1 MKSFKIALAQFSPHI
16 GNLEANAQ
24 KMLEQAN
31 EAKKQNADL
40 IIFPELSSIGYPA
53 EDLLLR
59 PSLTKRT
66 QQVFEQ
72 LKTVKDIVMVFGFV
86 NQTEDG
92 QRYNAAAVMKDGQV
106 LGVYNKQNLPN
117 YSVFDEKRY
126 FTEGHQHL
134 VFEYLGHKFGVLI
147 CEDVWSLS
155 TVQQLAQLNVETAL
169 VLNAS
174 PYEVGK
180 PQHRVETMSAL
191 AKQMNLNLVYANQVG
206 GQDDLIFDGTSFVIA
221 KNGSIVL
228 QAESFKES
236 LYFAEYEAEQQ
247 AFKANALPPALDTM
261 AEIYQSLVMA
271 TRDYVQ
277 RSGFPGVILGLSGGI
292 DSALTL
298 AIAADAIG
306 ADKVQAV
313 MMPYTYT
320 AQISVEDA
328 AEQAKSMGV
337 TFGIAEINPIVNSFM
352 QTLYPFFGNSPADA
366 TEENLQARARGTL
379 LMGLS
384 NKFGNLVLSTG
395 NKSELAVGY
404 CTLYGDMVGGFAVL
418 KDVYK
423 TIVFELAKY
432 RNSISDKPV
441 IPERVITRPPSA
453 ELRPDQKDQD
463 SLPPYDV
470 LDPILYA
477 YIEED
482 MSQDD
487 IIGKGFDAEVV
498 AKVIRLVDFNE
509 YKRRQGAIGPR
520 ISSRAFSR
528 ERRYPIMNG
537 WKAGV
542 KALSP
547 IKKPKHVFGLF
558 YIDIFKSIFYAQKKR
573 PS

>member
-1 MKSFKIALAQFSPHI
+1 MKNFKVALAQFSPHI
-16 GNLEANAQ
+16 GNIDANTQ
-24 KMLEQAN
+24 KMVEQAN
-31 EAKKQNADL
+31 LAKQQKADL
-40 IIFPELSSIGYPA
+40 VIFPELSTIGYPA

-59 PSLTKRT
+59 PNLQKRT
-66 QQVFEQ
+66 QKAFAQ
-72 LKTVKDIVMVFGFV
+72 LSEVKDILMVFGFV
-86 NQTEDG
+86 HQTEDG
-92 QRYNAAAVMKDGQV
+92 HRYNSAAVMKDGEI
-106 LGVYNKQNLPN
+106 LGIYNKHNLPN

-126 FTEGHQHL
+126 FQDGHQHL
-134 VFEYLGHKFGVLI
+134 IFEYLGHKFGVLI
-147 CEDVWSLS
+147 CEDVWSLN
-155 TVQQLAQLNVETAL
+155 TVKQLSQLNVETVL

-180 PQHRVETMSAL
+180 PQHRAQTLNEL
-191 AKQMNLNLVYANQVG
+191 AKQLSLNVIYVNQIG
-206 GQDDLIFDGTSFVIA
+206 GQDDLIFDGSSFVCNN
-221 KNGSIVL
+221 NGQAAL
-228 QAESFKES
+228 QAPSFKED
-236 LYFAEYEAEQQ
+236 LYIAEYDAEQKQ
-247 AFKANALPPALDTM
+247 FKTSETAPALETF
-261 AEIYQSLVMA
+261 AEIYQALVLA

-298 AIAADAIG
+298 AIAVDAIG

-320 AQISVEDA
+320 SQMSVEDA
-328 AEQAKSMGV
+328 TEQARRMGV
-337 TFGIAEINPIVNSFM
+337 TFGIAEIHPIVNSFM

-366 TEENLQARARGTL
+366 TEENLQARTRGTL

-395 NKSELAVGY
+395 NKSEISVGY
-404 CTLYGDMVGGFAVL
+404 CTLYGDMVGGFSVL

-432 RNSISDKPV
+432 RNTLDETPV

-463 SLPPYDV
+463 SLPAYDV
-470 LDPILYA
+470 LDAILYA

-482 MSQDD
+482 LSQAD
-487 IIGKGFDAEVV
+487 IIAKGYEAEVV
-498 AKVIRLVDFNE
+498 EKVIRLVDRNE

-528 ERRYPIMNG
+528 ERRYPIVNG
-537 WKAGV
+537 WTAN
-542 KALSP
+542 
-547 IKKPKHVFGLF
+547 
-558 YIDIFKSIFYAQKKR
+558 D
-573 PS
+573 

>member
-221 KNGSIVL
+221 KNGSVVL

-247 AFKANALPPALDTM
+247 AFKANVLPPALDTM

-470 LDPILYA
+470 LDAILYA

-487 IIGKGFDAEVV
+487 IIAKGFDAEVV
-498 AKVIRLVDFNE
+498 KKVIRLVDFNE

-542 KALSP
+542 
-547 IKKPKHVFGLF
+547 
-558 YIDIFKSIFYAQKKR
+558 
-573 PS
+573 

>member
-86 NQTEDG
+86 NQSEDG

-221 KNGSIVL
+221 KNGSVVL

-236 LYFAEYEAEQQ
+236 LYLAEYEAEQQ

-470 LDPILYA
+470 LDAILYA

-537 WKAGV
+537 WKAG
-542 KALSP
+542 L
-547 IKKPKHVFGLF
+547 
-558 YIDIFKSIFYAQKKR
+558 
-573 PS
+573 

>member
-1 MKSFKIALAQFSPHI
+1 MKSYKIALSQFSPYV
-16 GNLEANAQ
+16 GNIELNVQ
-24 KMLEQAN
+24 RMIEQAN
-31 EAKKQNADL
+31 QAKKQNAD
-40 IIFPELSSIGYPA
+40 IIVFPELSTIGYPA

-66 QQVFEQ
+66 AQAFEQ
-72 LKTVKDIVMVFGFV
+72 LASVKDIVMVFGFV
-86 NQTEDG
+86 NNAEDG
-92 QRYNAAAVMKDGQV
+92 QRYNSAAVMKDGQV

-126 FTEGHQHL
+126 FNEGHQHL

-147 CEDVWSLS
+147 CEDVWSLQ
-155 TVQQLAQLNVETAL
+155 TVQQLAQLNVETVL

-180 PQHRVETMSAL
+180 PQHRILTLKEL
-191 AKQMNLNLVYANQVG
+191 AKQLNLHLVYSNQVG
-206 GQDDLIFDGTSFVIA
+206 GQDDLVFDGTSFIINN
-221 KNGSIVL
+221 NGDVAF
-228 QAESFKES
+228 QAPSFKED
-236 LYFAEYEAEQQ
+236 LYIIDYEIEN
-247 AFKANALPPALDTM
+247 KAYKAVAPAPALDTM

-298 AIAADAIG
+298 AIAVDAIG

-320 AQISVEDA
+320 SQISVEDA
-328 AEQAKSMGV
+328 TEQAKRMGV
-337 TFGIAEINPIVNSFM
+337 TFGIAEIHPIVNSFM
-352 QTLYPFFGNSPADA
+352 QTLFPFFGNSPADA

-432 RNSISDKPV
+432 RNSISETPV

-463 SLPPYDV
+463 SLPAYDV
-470 LDPILYA
+470 LDAILYA

-487 IIGKGFDAEVV
+487 IISKGFEKEVV
-498 AKVIRLVDFNE
+498 EKVIHLVDRNE
-509 YKRRQGAIGPR
+509 YKRRQGSIGPR

-528 ERRYPIMNG
+528 ERRYPIVNG
-537 WKAGV
+537 WKPGV
-542 KALSP
+542 
-547 IKKPKHVFGLF
+547 
-558 YIDIFKSIFYAQKKR
+558 
-573 PS
+573 

>member
-1 MKSFKIALAQFSPHI
+1 MKSFKVALAQFSPYI
-16 GNLEANAQ
+16 GNIESNVQ
-24 KMLEQAN
+24 RMIEQAN
-31 EAKKQNADL
+31 AAKAQNAEL
-40 IIFPELSSIGYPA
+40 IVFPELSVLGYPA

-59 PSLTKRT
+59 PSLHKRT
-66 QQVFEQ
+66 QQAFEQ
-72 LKTVKDIVMVFGFV
+72 LATVKDIVMVFGFV

-92 QRYNAAAVMKDGQV
+92 QRHNAAAVMKDGQV

-147 CEDVWSLS
+147 CEDVWSLQ
-155 TVQQLAQLNVETAL
+155 TAQQLAQLNVETVL

-180 PQHRVETMSAL
+180 PQHRIDTLQEL
-191 AKQMNLNLVYANQVG
+191 AKQLNLHLVYTNQVG
-206 GQDDLIFDGTSFVIA
+206 GQDDLIFDGTSFVINNSGDVA
-221 KNGSIVL
+221 L
-228 QAESFKES
+228 RAPSFQES
-236 LYFAEYEAEQQ
+236 LSIAEYQIENKAYKLSEAVPV
-247 AFKANALPPALDTM
+247 LGTM

-298 AIAADAIG
+298 AIAVDAIG

-320 AQISVEDA
+320 SQISVEDA
-328 AEQAKSMGV
+328 TEQAKRMGV
-337 TFGIAEINPIVNSFM
+337 TFGIAEIHPIVNSFM
-352 QTLYPFFGNSPADA
+352 QTLFPFFGNSPADA

-432 RNSISDKPV
+432 RNTVGDTIV
-441 IPERVITRPPSA
+441 IPERVINRPPSA

-463 SLPPYDV
+463 SLPAYDV
-470 LDPILYA
+470 LDAILYA

-482 MSQDD
+482 QSQDD
-487 IIGKGFDAEVV
+487 IIAKGFDKDLVE
-498 AKVIRLVDFNE
+498 KVILLVDRNE
-509 YKRRQGAIGPR
+509 HKRRQGAIGPR
-520 ISSRAFSR
+520 ITSRAFSR
-528 ERRYPIMNG
+528 ERRYPIVNG

-542 KALSP
+542 
-547 IKKPKHVFGLF
+547 
-558 YIDIFKSIFYAQKKR
+558 
-573 PS
+573 

>member
-1 MKSFKIALAQFSPHI
+1 MKSFKVALAQFSPYI
-16 GNLEANAQ
+16 GNIESNVQ
-24 KMLEQAN
+24 RMIEQAN
-31 EAKKQNADL
+31 AAKAQNAEL
-40 IIFPELSSIGYPA
+40 IVFPELSVLGYPA

-59 PSLTKRT
+59 PSLHKRT
-66 QQVFEQ
+66 QQAFEQ
-72 LKTVKDIVMVFGFV
+72 LATVKDIVMVFGFV

-92 QRYNAAAVMKDGQV
+92 QRHNAAAVMKDGQV

-147 CEDVWSLS
+147 CEDVWSLQ
-155 TVQQLAQLNVETAL
+155 TAQQLAQLNVETVL

-180 PQHRVETMSAL
+180 PQHRIDTLQEL
-191 AKQMNLNLVYANQVG
+191 AKQLNLHLVYTNQVG
-206 GQDDLIFDGTSFVIA
+206 GQDDLIFDGTSFVINNSGDVA
-221 KNGSIVL
+221 L
-228 QAESFKES
+228 RAPSFQES
-236 LYFAEYEAEQQ
+236 LSIAEYQIENKAYKLSEAVPV
-247 AFKANALPPALDTM
+247 LGTM

-298 AIAADAIG
+298 AIAVDAIG

-320 AQISVEDA
+320 SQISVEDA
-328 AEQAKSMGV
+328 TEQAKRMGV
-337 TFGIAEINPIVNSFM
+337 TFGIAEIHPIVNSFM
-352 QTLYPFFGNSPADA
+352 QTLFPFFGNSPADA

-432 RNSISDKPV
+432 RNTVGDTIV

-463 SLPPYDV
+463 SLPAYDV
-470 LDPILYA
+470 LDAILYA

-482 MSQDD
+482 QSQDD
-487 IIGKGFDAEVV
+487 IIAKGFDKDVV
-498 AKVIRLVDFNE
+498 EKVILLVDRNE
-509 YKRRQGAIGPR
+509 HKRRQGAIGPR
-520 ISSRAFSR
+520 ITSRAFSR
-528 ERRYPIMNG
+528 ERRYPIVNG

-542 KALSP
+542 
-547 IKKPKHVFGLF
+547 
-558 YIDIFKSIFYAQKKR
+558 
-573 PS
+573 

>member
-221 KNGSIVL
+221 KNGSVVL

-337 TFGIAEINPIVNSFM
+337 TFGIAEINPILNSFM

-537 WKAGV
+537 WKAG
-542 KALSP
+542 L
-547 IKKPKHVFGLF
+547 
-558 YIDIFKSIFYAQKKR
+558 
-573 PS
+573 

>member
-1 MKSFKIALAQFSPHI
+1 MKNFQVCLAQFSPHI
-16 GNLEANAQ
+16 GNIDANVQ
-24 KMLEQAN
+24 KMIELAN
-31 EAKKQNADL
+31 DAKQQNAD
-40 IIFPELSSIGYPA
+40 IIVFPELSTIGYPA

-59 PSLTKRT
+59 PSLTQRT
-66 QQVFEQ
+66 AEAFKQ
-72 LKTVKDIVMVFGFV
+72 LAQVKDIVMVFGFV
-86 NQTEDG
+86 NQAESG
-92 QRYNAAAVMKDGQV
+92 ERFNAAAVMKDGQV
-106 LGVYNKQNLPN
+106 LGIYNKQNLPN

-126 FTEGHQHL
+126 FDEGHQHL

-147 CEDVWSLS
+147 CEDVWKLE
-155 TVQQLAQLNVETAL
+155 TVQQLAQLNVETVL

-180 PQHRVETMSAL
+180 PQHRILTLKEL
-191 AKQMNLNLVYANQVG
+191 ARQLNINIVYTNQVG
-206 GQDDLIFDGTSFVIA
+206 GQDDLIFDGTSFVINHSGDVA
-221 KNGSIVL
+221 L
-228 QAESFKES
+228 EAPSFKEGI
-236 LYFAEYEAEQQ
+236 YTTQFDAEQ
-247 AFKANALPPALDTM
+247 KAYKLSEAAPVLDTM
-261 AEIYQSLVMA
+261 AEIYQALVLG

-298 AIAADAIG
+298 AIAVDAIG

-320 AQISVEDA
+320 SQISVEDA
-328 AEQAKSMGV
+328 TEQAKRMGV
-337 TFGIAEINPIVNSFM
+337 TFGIAEIHPIVNSFM
-352 QTLYPFFGNSPADA
+352 QTLFPFFGNSPADA

-395 NKSELAVGY
+395 NKSELSVGY
-404 CTLYGDMVGGFAVL
+404 CTLYGDMVGGYAVL

-432 RNSISDKPV
+432 RNSLEETPV

-463 SLPPYDV
+463 SLPAYDV
-470 LDPILYA
+470 LDAILYA

-487 IIGKGFDAEVV
+487 IIAKGFEKAVV
-498 AKVIRLVDFNE
+498 ERVIQLVDRNE

-520 ISSRAFSR
+520 ITSRAFSR

-542 KALSP
+542 
-547 IKKPKHVFGLF
+547 
-558 YIDIFKSIFYAQKKR
+558 
-573 PS
+573 

>member
-221 KNGSIVL
+221 KNGSVVL

-537 WKAGV
+537 WKAG
-542 KALSP
+542 L
-547 IKKPKHVFGLF
+547 
-558 YIDIFKSIFYAQKKR
+558 
-573 PS
+573 

>member
-1 MKSFKIALAQFSPHI
+1 MKSFKIALAQFSPFI
-16 GNLEANAQ
+16 GDLDSNVQ
-24 KMLEQAN
+24 KMIEQAN
-31 EAKKQNADL
+31 EAKKQNAE
-40 IIFPELSSIGYPA
+40 IIVFPELSIIGYPA
-53 EDLLLR
+53 EDLFLR
-59 PSLTKRT
+59 PSLAKRT
-66 QQVFEQ
+66 AQAFEK
-72 LKTVKDIVMVFGFV
+72 LATIKDIVLVFGFV
-86 NQTEDG
+86 NLTDDG

-106 LGVYNKQNLPN
+106 LGIYNKQNLPN

-126 FTEGHQHL
+126 FNEGHQHL

-147 CEDVWSLS
+147 CEDVWSLN
-155 TVQQLAQLNVETAL
+155 TVQQLAQLNVESVL

-180 PQHRVETMSAL
+180 PQHRIVTLKEL
-191 AKQMNLNLVYANQVG
+191 AKQLNLHLVYVNQVG
-206 GQDDLIFDGTSFVIA
+206 GQDDLIFDGTSFVINQSGEVA
-221 KNGSIVL
+221 L
-228 QAESFKES
+228 QAPSFIED
-236 LYFAEYEAEQQ
+236 LYFTEYQIENKSYQVVETA
-247 AFKANALPPALDTM
+247 PALSTM
-261 AEIYQSLVMA
+261 AEIYQGLVLA
-271 TRDYVQ
+271 TRNYVQ

-298 AIAADAIG
+298 AIAVDAIG

-320 AQISVEDA
+320 SQISVEDA
-328 AEQAKSMGV
+328 TEQAKRMGV
-337 TFGIAEINPIVNSFM
+337 TFGIAEIHPIVNSFM

-395 NKSELAVGY
+395 NKSELSVGY

-432 RNSISDKPV
+432 RNSISETPV

-463 SLPPYDV
+463 SLPAYDI
-470 LDPILYA
+470 LDAILYA
-477 YIEED
+477 YIEEEQ
-482 MSQDD
+482 SQED
-487 IIGKGFDAEVV
+487 IIAKGFEREVV
-498 AKVIRLVDFNE
+498 EKVIRLVDRNE
-509 YKRRQGAIGPR
+509 YKRRQGSIGPR

-528 ERRYPIMNG
+528 ERRYPIVNG
-537 WKAGV
+537 WKPGV
-542 KALSP
+542 
-547 IKKPKHVFGLF
+547 
-558 YIDIFKSIFYAQKKR
+558 
-573 PS
+573 

>member
-16 GNLEANAQ
+16 GNIDANIQ
-24 KMLEQAN
+24 SMLEQI
-31 EAKKQNADL
+31 EQAKTQHAD
-40 IIFPELSSIGYPA
+40 IIVFPELSLIGYPP

-59 PSLTKRT
+59 PSLKKRT
-66 QQVFEQ
+66 DQAFEKLAQ
-72 LKTVKDIVMVFGFV
+72 VKDIVVIFGFAY
-86 NQTEDG
+86 QTEHNE
-92 QRYNAAAVMKDGQV
+92 RYNSAAVLKDGEI
-106 LGVYNKQNLPN
+106 LGIYNKQNLPN

-126 FTEGHQHL
+126 FNTGSQHL

-147 CEDVWSLS
+147 CEDIWSIDTVKQLS
-155 TVQQLAQLNVETAL
+155 QLNVKTVLA
-169 VLNAS
+169 LNAS

-180 PQHRVETMSAL
+180 PQHRVQTMSEL
-191 AKQMNLNLVYANQVG
+191 AKQLNLNLVYVNQTG
-206 GQDDLIFDGTSFVIA
+206 GQDDLIFDGTSFVINH
-221 KNGSIVL
+221 NGEL
-228 QAESFKES
+228 AARAETFKTELLITEFNPES
-236 LYFAEYEAEQQ
+236 QVFSQSKIAEPLE
-247 AFKANALPPALDTM
+247 TM
-261 AEIYQSLVMA
+261 AEIYQALVVA

-298 AIAADAIG
+298 AIAVDALG

-328 AEQAKSMGV
+328 AEQAKNLGI

-352 QTLYPFFGNSPADA
+352 QTLYPFFGDCATDT

-395 NKSELAVGY
+395 NKSELSVGY

-432 RNSISDKPV
+432 RNSISATPV

-453 ELRPDQKDQD
+453 ELRPDQTDQD
-463 SLPPYDV
+463 SLPAYDV
-470 LDPILYA
+470 LDAILYS

-482 MSQDD
+482 LSQDD
-487 IIGKGFDAEVV
+487 IIEKGFAEDIVK
-498 AKVIRLVDFNE
+498 KVIRLVDMNE

-520 ISSRAFSR
+520 ISSRAFTR
-528 ERRYPIMNG
+528 ERRYPIVNG
-537 WKAGV
+537 WKAG
-542 KALSP
+542 L
-547 IKKPKHVFGLF
+547 
-558 YIDIFKSIFYAQKKR
+558 
-573 PS
+573 

>member
-92 QRYNAAAVMKDGQV
+92 QRHNAAAVMKDGQV

-221 KNGSIVL
+221 KNGSVVL

-470 LDPILYA
+470 LDAILYA

-487 IIGKGFDAEVV
+487 IIAKGFDAEVV

-542 KALSP
+542 
-547 IKKPKHVFGLF
+547 
-558 YIDIFKSIFYAQKKR
+558 
-573 PS
+573 

>member
-16 GNLEANAQ
+16 GNIEANAQ
-24 KMLEQAN
+24 KMLDQIN
-31 EAKKQNADL
+31 EAKKQKADL
-40 IIFPELSSIGYPA
+40 IVFPELSTVGYPA

-59 PSLTKRT
+59 PSLAKRT
-66 QQVFEQ
+66 QKAFELLSQ
-72 LKTVKDIVMVFGFV
+72 VKDIVVVFGFV

-106 LGVYNKQNLPN
+106 LGIYNKQNLPN
-117 YSVFDEKRY
+117 YGVFDEKRY
-126 FTEGHQHL
+126 FSEGQQHL

-147 CEDVWSLS
+147 CEDAWSLN
-155 TVQQLAQLNVETAL
+155 TVHQLSQLNVETVL

-180 PQHRVETMSAL
+180 PQHRLTTMGEL
-191 AKQMNLNLVYANQVG
+191 AKQLHINVVYTNQVC
-206 GQDDLIFDGTSFVIA
+206 GQDDLIFDGTSFVINQDGTTA
-221 KNGSIVL
+221 L
-228 QAESFKES
+228 QAPSFKED
-236 LYFAEYEAEQQ
+236 LYYAEYAAEQK
-247 AFKANALPPALDTM
+247 AFKVTTISPVLDTM
-261 AEIYQSLVMA
+261 AEIYQGLVLA
-271 TRDYVQ
+271 TRDYIQ
-277 RSGFPGVILGLSGGI
+277 RSGFAGVILGLSGGI

-298 AIAADAIG
+298 AIAVDAIG

-313 MMPYTYT
+313 MMPYSYT
-320 AQISVEDA
+320 AQISIEDA
-328 AEQAKSMGV
+328 AAQAKNMGV
-337 TFGIAEINPIVNSFM
+337 TFGIAEINPVVNSFM
-352 QTLYPFFGNSPADA
+352 HTLYPFFGNSPADA

-379 LMGLS
+379 LMALS

-404 CTLYGDMVGGFAVL
+404 CTLYGDMAGGYAVL

-432 RNSISDKPV
+432 RNSLSETPV

-463 SLPPYDV
+463 SLPPYDI
-470 LDPILYA
+470 LDAILYA

-487 IIGKGFDAEVV
+487 IIAKGFEKAVV
-498 AKVIRLVDFNE
+498 EKVIRLVDRNE

-528 ERRYPIMNG
+528 ERRYPIVNG
-537 WKAGV
+537 WAPGV
-542 KALSP
+542 
-547 IKKPKHVFGLF
+547 
-558 YIDIFKSIFYAQKKR
+558 
-573 PS
+573 

>member
-1 MKSFKIALAQFSPHI
+1 MKSFKIALAQFSPVVGDI
-16 GNLEANAQ
+16 DANVQ
-24 KMLEQAN
+24 KMIDQVN
-31 EAKKQNADL
+31 EATKQNADL
-40 IIFPELSSIGYPA
+40 IVFPELSTIGYRA
-53 EDLLLR
+53 EDLFLR
-59 PSLTKRT
+59 PSLTKRSENAFKALS
-66 QQVFEQ
+66 QV
-72 LKTVKDIVMVFGFV
+72 KNIVMVFGFV

-92 QRYNAAAVMKDGQV
+92 QRYNSAAVMKDGQI
-106 LGVYNKQNLPN
+106 LGIYNKQNLPN

-126 FTEGHQHL
+126 FSEGHQHL

-147 CEDVWSLS
+147 CEDVWSLP
-155 TVQQLAQLNVETAL
+155 TVQQLARLNVETAL

-180 PQHRVETMSAL
+180 PQHRVATMSEL
-191 AKQMNLNLVYANQVG
+191 AKQLNINLVYTNQVG
-206 GQDDLIFDGTSFVIA
+206 GQDDLIFDGTSFVVNNSGTVA
-221 KNGSIVL
+221 T
-228 QAESFKES
+228 QAATFKEE
-236 LYFAEYEAEQQ
+236 LLIAEYEIENK
-247 AFKANALPPALDTM
+247 AFKQGSIAPALDTM
-261 AEIYQSLVMA
+261 AEIYQSLVLA
-271 TRDYVQ
+271 TRDYVT

-298 AIAADAIG
+298 AIAVDAIG

-328 AEQAKSMGV
+328 AEQAKNMGV

-366 TEENLQARARGTL
+366 TEENLQARSRGTL

-432 RNSISDKPV
+432 RNSISEIPV

-463 SLPPYDV
+463 SLPAYDV
-470 LDPILYA
+470 LDAILYA

-482 MSQDD
+482 VSQDD
-487 IIGKGFDAEVV
+487 IIAKGFDKDVV
-498 AKVIRLVDFNE
+498 EKVIKLVDRNE

-520 ISSRAFSR
+520 ITSRAFSR
-528 ERRYPIMNG
+528 ERRYPIVNG
-537 WKAGV
+537 WKPG
-542 KALSP
+542 
-547 IKKPKHVFGLF
+547 I
-558 YIDIFKSIFYAQKKR
+558 
-573 PS
+573 

>member
-1 MKSFKIALAQFSPHI
+1 MKSFKIALAQFSPFI
-16 GNLEANAQ
+16 GDLDSNVQ
-24 KMLEQAN
+24 KMIEQAN
-31 EAKKQNADL
+31 EAKKQNAE
-40 IIFPELSSIGYPA
+40 IIVFPELSIIGYPA
-53 EDLLLR
+53 EDLFLR
-59 PSLTKRT
+59 PSLAKRT
-66 QQVFEQ
+66 AQTFEK
-72 LKTVKDIVMVFGFV
+72 LATIKDIVLVFGFV
-86 NQTEDG
+86 NLTDDG

-106 LGVYNKQNLPN
+106 LGIYNKQNLPN

-126 FTEGHQHL
+126 FNEGHQHL

-147 CEDVWSLS
+147 CEDVWSLN
-155 TVQQLAQLNVETAL
+155 TVQQLAQLNVESVL

-180 PQHRVETMSAL
+180 PQHRIVTLKEL
-191 AKQMNLNLVYANQVG
+191 AKQLNLHLVYVNQVG
-206 GQDDLIFDGTSFVIA
+206 GQDDLIFDGTSFVINQSGEVA
-221 KNGSIVL
+221 L
-228 QAESFKES
+228 QAPSFIED
-236 LYFAEYEAEQQ
+236 LYFTEYQIENKSYQVVETA
-247 AFKANALPPALDTM
+247 PALSTM
-261 AEIYQSLVMA
+261 AEIYQGLVLA

-298 AIAADAIG
+298 AIAVDAIG

-320 AQISVEDA
+320 SQISVEDA
-328 AEQAKSMGV
+328 TEQAKRMGV
-337 TFGIAEINPIVNSFM
+337 TFGIAEIHPIVNSFM

-395 NKSELAVGY
+395 NKSELSVGY

-432 RNSISDKPV
+432 RNSISETPV

-463 SLPPYDV
+463 SLPAYDI
-470 LDPILYA
+470 LDAILYA
-477 YIEED
+477 YIEEEQ
-482 MSQDD
+482 SQED
-487 IIGKGFDAEVV
+487 IIAKGFEREVV
-498 AKVIRLVDFNE
+498 EKVIRLVDRNE
-509 YKRRQGAIGPR
+509 YKRRQGSIGPR

-528 ERRYPIMNG
+528 ERRYPIVNG
-537 WKAGV
+537 WKPGV
-542 KALSP
+542 
-547 IKKPKHVFGLF
+547 
-558 YIDIFKSIFYAQKKR
+558 
-573 PS
+573 

>member
-16 GNLEANAQ
+16 GNIEANTQ
-24 KMLEQAN
+24 KMLEQIN
-31 EAKKQNADL
+31 EAKKQKADL
-40 IIFPELSSIGYPA
+40 ILFPELSTVGYPA

-59 PSLTKRT
+59 PSLAKRT
-66 QQVFEQ
+66 QKAFEQ
-72 LKTVKDIVMVFGFV
+72 LSQVKDIVMVFGFV

-126 FTEGHQHL
+126 FSEGHQHL

-147 CEDVWSLS
+147 CEDIWSLN
-155 TVQQLAQLNVETAL
+155 TVHQLSQLNVETAL

-180 PQHRVETMSAL
+180 PQHRLTTMSEL
-191 AKQMNLNLVYANQVG
+191 AKQLNINLVYTNQIG
-206 GQDDLIFDGTSFVIA
+206 GQDDLIFDGTSFVINKDGGIA
-221 KNGSIVL
+221 L
-228 QAESFKES
+228 QAASFKED
-236 LYFAEYEAEQQ
+236 LYYAEYEAEQ
-247 AFKANALPPALDTM
+247 KAYKVGTVIPALDTL
-261 AEIYQSLVMA
+261 AEIYQGLVLA

-298 AIAADAIG
+298 AIAVDAIG

-328 AEQAKSMGV
+328 AAQAKTMGV

-395 NKSELAVGY
+395 NKSELSVGY
-404 CTLYGDMVGGFAVL
+404 CTLYGDMVGGYAVL

-432 RNSISDKPV
+432 RNSISETPV

-463 SLPPYDV
+463 SLPAYEV
-470 LDPILYA
+470 LDAILYA

-487 IIGKGFDAEVV
+487 IIAKGFDKAVV
-498 AKVIRLVDFNE
+498 EKVIRLVDRNE

-520 ISSRAFSR
+520 ISSRAFTR

-537 WKAGV
+537 WTPGV
-542 KALSP
+542 
-547 IKKPKHVFGLF
+547 
-558 YIDIFKSIFYAQKKR
+558 
-573 PS
+573 

>member
-16 GNLEANAQ
+16 GNIEANAQ
-24 KMLEQAN
+24 KMLEQVN
-31 EAKKQNADL
+31 EAKKQKADL
-40 IIFPELSSIGYPA
+40 IIFPELSTLGYPA

-59 PSLTKRT
+59 PSLVKRT
-66 QQVFEQ
+66 QKAFEQ
-72 LKTVKDIVMVFGFV
+72 LSQVKDIVMVFGFV

-106 LGVYNKQNLPN
+106 LGIYNKQNLPN

-126 FTEGHQHL
+126 FNEGHQHL

-147 CEDVWSLS
+147 CEDIWSLN
-155 TVQQLAQLNVETAL
+155 TVHQLSQLNVETAL

-180 PQHRVETMSAL
+180 PQHRLSTMSEL
-191 AKQMNLNLVYANQVG
+191 AKQLNINLVYTNQVG
-206 GQDDLIFDGTSFVIA
+206 GQDDLIFDGTSFVINKDGGIA
-221 KNGSIVL
+221 L
-228 QAESFKES
+228 QAPSFKED
-236 LYFAEYEAEQQ
+236 LYYAEYEAEQK
-247 AFKANALPPALDTM
+247 AFKVGQVTPVLDTM
-261 AEIYQSLVMA
+261 AEIYQGLVLA

-298 AIAADAIG
+298 AIAVDAIG

-328 AEQAKSMGV
+328 AAQAKTMGV

-384 NKFGNLVLSTG
+384 NKFGNMVLSTG
-395 NKSELAVGY
+395 NKSELSVGY
-404 CTLYGDMVGGFAVL
+404 CTLYGDMVGGYAVL

-432 RNSISDKPV
+432 RNSIADAPV

-463 SLPPYDV
+463 SLPAYEV
-470 LDPILYA
+470 LDAILYA

-482 MSQDD
+482 ISQDD
-487 IIGKGFDAEVV
+487 IIAKGFDAEVV
-498 AKVIRLVDFNE
+498 KKVIRLVDRNE
-509 YKRRQGAIGPR
+509 YKRRQAAIGPR
-520 ISSRAFSR
+520 ISPRTFGR

-537 WKAGV
+537 WAPGV
-542 KALSP
+542 
-547 IKKPKHVFGLF
+547 
-558 YIDIFKSIFYAQKKR
+558 
-573 PS
+573 

>member
-1 MKSFKIALAQFSPHI
+1 MKNFKIALAQFSPHI
-16 GNLEANAQ
+16 GNIDANTQ
-24 KMLEQAN
+24 KMIEQAN
-31 EAKKQNADL
+31 AAKQQQADL
-40 IIFPELSSIGYPA
+40 IIFPELSTLGYPA

-59 PSLTKRT
+59 PNLQQRT
-66 QQVFEQ
+66 QKAFAQ
-72 LKTVKDIVMVFGFV
+72 LSAVQNIVMVFGFV
-86 NQTEDG
+86 HQTEDG
-92 QRYNAAAVMKDGQV
+92 QRYNSAAVMKDGQV
-106 LGVYNKQNLPN
+106 LGIYNKHNLPN

-126 FTEGHQHL
+126 FQAGQQHL

-147 CEDVWSLS
+147 CEDIWSLD
-155 TVQQLAQLNVETAL
+155 TVQQLRQLKVQTAL
-169 VLNAS
+169 ILNAS

-180 PQHRVETMSAL
+180 PQHRIQTLNEL
-191 AKQMNLNLVYANQVG
+191 AKQLHLNIVYVNQVG
-206 GQDDLIFDGTSFVIA
+206 GQDDLIFDGSSFISNNDGKLA
-221 KNGSIVL
+221 L
-228 QAESFKES
+228 QAPSFQESV
-236 LYFAEYEAEQQ
+236 YIAEFDAKHKKFNQV
-247 AFKANALPPALDTM
+247 AAAPALDTF
-261 AEIYQSLVMA
+261 AEIYQALVMA

-298 AIAADAIG
+298 AIAVDAVG

-320 AQISVEDA
+320 SQMSVEDA
-328 AEQAKSMGV
+328 TEQARRMGV
-337 TFGIAEINPIVNSFM
+337 TFGIAEIHPIVNSFM
-352 QTLYPFFGNSPADA
+352 QTLFPFFGNSPADA
-366 TEENLQARARGTL
+366 TEENLQARTRGTL

-395 NKSELAVGY
+395 NKSEISVGY
-404 CTLYGDMVGGFAVL
+404 CTLYGDMVGGFSVL

-432 RNSISDKPV
+432 RNTVGDTPV

-470 LDPILYA
+470 LDAILYA

-482 MSQDD
+482 QSQDD
-487 IIGKGFDAEVV
+487 IIAKGFNSEVV
-498 AKVIRLVDFNE
+498 EHVIRLVDRNE

-528 ERRYPIMNG
+528 ERRYPIVNG
-537 WKAGV
+537 WTAN
-542 KALSP
+542 
-547 IKKPKHVFGLF
+547 
-558 YIDIFKSIFYAQKKR
+558 D
-573 PS
+573 

>member
-1 MKSFKIALAQFSPHI
+1 MKSFKIALAQFSPVVGDI
-16 GNLEANAQ
+16 DANVQ
-24 KMLEQAN
+24 KMIDQAN
-31 EAKKQNADL
+31 EATKQNADL
-40 IIFPELSSIGYPA
+40 IIFPELSTIGYRA
-53 EDLLLR
+53 EDLFLR
-59 PSLTKRT
+59 PSLTKRSENAFKALS
-66 QQVFEQ
+66 QV
-72 LKTVKDIVMVFGFV
+72 KNIVMVFGFV

-92 QRYNAAAVMKDGQV
+92 QRYNSAAVMKDGQI
-106 LGVYNKQNLPN
+106 LGIYNKQNLPN

-126 FTEGHQHL
+126 FSEGHQHL

-147 CEDVWSLS
+147 CEDVWSLP
-155 TVQQLAQLNVETAL
+155 TVQQLARLNVETAL

-180 PQHRVETMSAL
+180 PQHRVATMSEL
-191 AKQMNLNLVYANQVG
+191 AKQLNINLVYTNQVG
-206 GQDDLIFDGTSFVIA
+206 GQDDLIFDGTSFVVNNSGTVA
-221 KNGSIVL
+221 T
-228 QAESFKES
+228 QAATFKEE
-236 LYFAEYEAEQQ
+236 LLIAEYEIENK
-247 AFKANALPPALDTM
+247 AFKQGSIAPALDTM
-261 AEIYQSLVMA
+261 AEIYQSLVLA
-271 TRDYVQ
+271 TRDYVT

-298 AIAADAIG
+298 AIAVDAIG

-328 AEQAKSMGV
+328 AEQAKNMGV

-366 TEENLQARARGTL
+366 TEENLQARSRGTL

-432 RNSISDKPV
+432 RNSISETPV

-463 SLPPYDV
+463 SLPAYDV
-470 LDPILYA
+470 LDAILYA

-482 MSQDD
+482 VSQDD
-487 IIGKGFDAEVV
+487 IIAKGFDKDVV
-498 AKVIRLVDFNE
+498 EKVIKLVDRNE

-520 ISSRAFSR
+520 ITSRAFSR
-528 ERRYPIMNG
+528 ERRYPIVNG
-537 WKAGV
+537 WKPG
-542 KALSP
+542 
-547 IKKPKHVFGLF
+547 I
-558 YIDIFKSIFYAQKKR
+558 
-573 PS
+573 

>member
-16 GNLEANAQ
+16 GNIEANAE
-24 KMLEQAN
+24 KMQQLAN
-31 EAKKQNADL
+31 EAKKQKSDL
-40 IIFPELSSIGYPA
+40 IIFPELSTIGYPA

-59 PSLTKRT
+59 PSLSKRT
-66 QQVFEQ
+66 QQAFEQ
-72 LKTVKDIVMVFGFV
+72 LSQVKDIVMVFGFV

-92 QRYNAAAVMKDGQV
+92 QRYNSAAVMKDGKI
-106 LGVYNKQNLPN
+106 LGIYNKQNLPN
-117 YSVFDEKRY
+117 YGVFDEKRY
-126 FTEGHQHL
+126 FNEGHQHL
-134 VFEYLGHKFGVLI
+134 VFEYLGHKFGLLI
-147 CEDVWSLS
+147 CEDIWSLN
-155 TVQQLAQLNVETAL
+155 TVQQLAQLNVETVL

-180 PQHRVETMSAL
+180 PQHRINTMQEL
-191 AKQMNLNLVYANQVG
+191 AKQLNIHLVYANQVG
-206 GQDDLIFDGTSFVIA
+206 GQDDLIFDGTSFVINKDGA
-221 KNGSIVL
+221 VAL
-228 QAESFKES
+228 QAPSFQEA
-236 LYFAEYEAEQQ
+236 LFYTEYIAEQQ
-247 AFKANALPPALDTM
+247 SYKIAESSPTLDTM
-261 AEIYQSLVMA
+261 AEIYQALVMA

-320 AQISVEDA
+320 SQISVEDA
-328 AEQAKSMGV
+328 AAQAKTMGI

-352 QTLYPFFGNSPADA
+352 QTLYPFFGNAPADA

-395 NKSELAVGY
+395 NKSELSVGY

-432 RNSISDKPV
+432 RNSIAETPV

-453 ELRPDQKDQD
+453 ELRPDQTDQD
-463 SLPPYDV
+463 SLPHYDV
-470 LDPILYA
+470 LDAILYA

-487 IIGKGFDAEVV
+487 IIAKGFDAEVV
-498 AKVIRLVDFNE
+498 KKVIRLVDFNE

-528 ERRYPIMNG
+528 ERRYPIING

-542 KALSP
+542 
-547 IKKPKHVFGLF
+547 
-558 YIDIFKSIFYAQKKR
+558 
-573 PS
+573 

>member
-221 KNGSIVL
+221 KNGSVVL

-453 ELRPDQKDQD
+453 ELRPDQTDQD
-463 SLPPYDV
+463 SLPHYDV
-470 LDPILYA
+470 LDAILYA

-487 IIGKGFDAEVV
+487 IIAKGFDAEVV
-498 AKVIRLVDFNE
+498 KKVIRLVDFNE

-542 KALSP
+542 
-547 IKKPKHVFGLF
+547 
-558 YIDIFKSIFYAQKKR
+558 
-573 PS
+573 

>member
-1 MKSFKIALAQFSPHI
+1 MKSFKIALAQFSPVVGDI
-16 GNLEANAQ
+16 DANVQ
-24 KMLEQAN
+24 KMIDQVN
-31 EAKKQNADL
+31 EATKQNADL
-40 IIFPELSSIGYPA
+40 IVFPELSTIGYRA
-53 EDLLLR
+53 EDLFLR
-59 PSLTKRT
+59 PSLTKRSENAFKALS
-66 QQVFEQ
+66 QV
-72 LKTVKDIVMVFGFV
+72 KNIVMVFGFV

-92 QRYNAAAVMKDGQV
+92 QRYNSAAVMKDGQI
-106 LGVYNKQNLPN
+106 LGIYNKQNLPN

-126 FTEGHQHL
+126 FSEGHQHL

-147 CEDVWSLS
+147 CEDVWSLP
-155 TVQQLAQLNVETAL
+155 TVQQLARLNVETAL

-180 PQHRVETMSAL
+180 PQHRVATMSEL
-191 AKQMNLNLVYANQVG
+191 AKQLNINLVYTNQVG
-206 GQDDLIFDGTSFVIA
+206 GQDDLIFDGTSFVVNNSGTVA
-221 KNGSIVL
+221 T
-228 QAESFKES
+228 QAATFKEE
-236 LYFAEYEAEQQ
+236 LLIAEYEIENK
-247 AFKANALPPALDTM
+247 AFKQGSIAPALDTM
-261 AEIYQSLVMA
+261 AEIYQSLVLA
-271 TRDYVQ
+271 TRDYVT

-298 AIAADAIG
+298 AIAVDAIG

-328 AEQAKSMGV
+328 AEQAKNMGV

-366 TEENLQARARGTL
+366 TEENLQARSRGTL

-404 CTLYGDMVGGFAVL
+404 CTLYGDMAGGFAVL

-432 RNSISDKPV
+432 RNSISETPV

-463 SLPPYDV
+463 FLPAYDV
-470 LDPILYA
+470 LDAILYA

-482 MSQDD
+482 VSQDD
-487 IIGKGFDAEVV
+487 IIAKGFDKDVV
-498 AKVIRLVDFNE
+498 EKVIKLVDRNE

-520 ISSRAFSR
+520 ITSRAFSR
-528 ERRYPIMNG
+528 ERRYPIVNG
-537 WKAGV
+537 WKPG
-542 KALSP
+542 
-547 IKKPKHVFGLF
+547 I
-558 YIDIFKSIFYAQKKR
+558 
-573 PS
+573 

>member
-72 LKTVKDIVMVFGFV
+72 LKTVKDIVVVFGFV

-180 PQHRVETMSAL
+180 PQHRIETMSAL

-221 KNGSIVL
+221 KNGSVVL

-470 LDPILYA
+470 LDAILYA

-487 IIGKGFDAEVV
+487 IIAKGFDAEVV

-542 KALSP
+542 
-547 IKKPKHVFGLF
+547 
-558 YIDIFKSIFYAQKKR
+558 
-573 PS
+573 

>member
-1 MKSFKIALAQFSPHI
+1 MKSFKIAIAQFSPHV
-16 GNLEANAQ
+16 GNLDANTQ
-24 KMLEQAN
+24 TMIDLAN
-31 EAKKQNADL
+31 QAKKDNADL
-40 IIFPELSSIGYPA
+40 IIFPELSTLGYPA
-53 EDLLLR
+53 EDLLIR
-59 PSLTKRT
+59 PSLAKRT
-66 QQVFEQ
+66 KLAFEK
-72 LKTVKDIVMVFGFV
+72 LTEVKDIVMIFGFV

-92 QRYNAAAVMKDGQV
+92 ERYNSAAVMKDGEV
-106 LGVYNKQNLPN
+106 LGVYNKQTLPN
-117 YSVFDEKRY
+117 YGVFDEKRY
-126 FTEGHQHL
+126 FGEGHQHL

-155 TVQQLAQLNVETAL
+155 TVQQLAQLNIDTAL

-180 PQHRVETMSAL
+180 PQHRIDTMAAL
-191 AKQMNLNLVYANQVG
+191 VKQLNINLVYCNQVG
-206 GQDDLIFDGTSFVIA
+206 GQDDLIFDGTSFVLNKSGEVA
-221 KNGSIVL
+221 L
-228 QAESFKES
+228 QAPSFEKG
-236 LYFAEYEAEQQ
+236 LYIAEYDAEKLE
-247 AFKANALPPALDTM
+247 FSKGMITPALETM

-306 ADKVQAV
+306 PDKVQAV

-328 AEQAKSMGV
+328 TEQAKTMGV
-337 TFGIAEINPIVNSFM
+337 TFGIAEINPIVSGFL
-352 QTLYPFFGNSPADA
+352 QTLYPFFGNAPVDA

-379 LMGLS
+379 LMALS
-384 NKFGNLVLSTG
+384 NKFGNLVLATG

-432 RNSISDKPV
+432 RNSIAETPV

-453 ELRPDQKDQD
+453 ELRPDQVDQD
-463 SLPPYDV
+463 SLPAYEV
-470 LDPILYA
+470 LDAILYA

-482 MSQDD
+482 LSLDD
-487 IIGKGFDAEVV
+487 IIAKGFEAEVV
-498 AKVIRLVDFNE
+498 KKVIRLVDINE

-520 ISSRAFSR
+520 ISSRSYGR
-528 ERRYPIMNG
+528 ERRYPVVNG
-537 WKAGV
+537 WKAG
-542 KALSP
+542 
-547 IKKPKHVFGLF
+547 I
-558 YIDIFKSIFYAQKKR
+558 
-573 PS
+573 

>member
-1 MKSFKIALAQFSPHI
+1 MKSFKIALAQFSPYI
-16 GNLEANAQ
+16 GDIASNVQ
-24 KMLEQAN
+24 KMIEQAN
-31 EAKKQNADL
+31 EAKKQNAE
-40 IIFPELSSIGYPA
+40 IIVFPELSIIGYPA

-59 PSLTKRT
+59 PSLAKRT
-66 QQVFEQ
+66 LQAFEQ
-72 LKTVKDIVMVFGFV
+72 LATVKDIVMVFGFV
-86 NQTEDG
+86 NHTDDG
-92 QRYNAAAVMKDGQV
+92 QRYNSAAVMKDGQV

-117 YSVFDEKRY
+117 YSVFDEGRY
-126 FTEGHQHL
+126 FSAGHQHL

-147 CEDVWSLS
+147 CEDVWSLN
-155 TVQQLAQLNVETAL
+155 TVQQLAKLNVESIL

-180 PQHRVETMSAL
+180 PQHRIETLKEL
-191 AKQMNLNLVYANQVG
+191 AKQLNINLVYANQVG
-206 GQDDLIFDGTSFVIA
+206 GQDDLVFDGTSFVINNTGA
-221 KNGSIVL
+221 VAF
-228 QAESFKES
+228 QAPSFKED
-236 LYFAEYEAEQQ
+236 LYIVDYQIEEKAYKVAEAVAPVE
-247 AFKANALPPALDTM
+247 TM

-298 AIAADAIG
+298 AIAVDAIG

-320 AQISVEDA
+320 SQISVEDA
-328 AEQAKSMGV
+328 TEQAKRMGV
-337 TFGIAEINPIVNSFM
+337 TFGIAEIHPIVNSYM
-352 QTLYPFFGNSPADA
+352 QTLFPFFGNSPADT
-366 TEENLQARARGTL
+366 TEENIQARARGTL

-432 RNSISDKPV
+432 RNSISETAV

-463 SLPPYDV
+463 SLPAYDV
-470 LDPILYA
+470 LDAILYA
-477 YIEED
+477 YLEED

-487 IIGKGFDAEVV
+487 IIAKGFDQKIVE
-498 AKVIRLVDFNE
+498 KVIHLVDSNE

-520 ISSRAFSR
+520 ITSRAFSR
-528 ERRYPIMNG
+528 ERRYPIVNG
-537 WKAGV
+537 WKPGV
-542 KALSP
+542 
-547 IKKPKHVFGLF
+547 
-558 YIDIFKSIFYAQKKR
+558 
-573 PS
+573 

>member
-221 KNGSIVL
+221 KNGSVIL

-298 AIAADAIG
+298 TIAADAIG

-470 LDPILYA
+470 LDAILYA

-487 IIGKGFDAEVV
+487 IIAKGFDAEVV

-542 KALSP
+542 
-547 IKKPKHVFGLF
+547 
-558 YIDIFKSIFYAQKKR
+558 
-573 PS
+573 